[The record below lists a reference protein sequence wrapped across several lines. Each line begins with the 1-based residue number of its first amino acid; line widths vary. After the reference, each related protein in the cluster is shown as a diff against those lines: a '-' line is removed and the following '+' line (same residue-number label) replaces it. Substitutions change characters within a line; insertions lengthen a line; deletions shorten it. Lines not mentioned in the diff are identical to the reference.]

1 MLGLHWAK
9 IAATKLLGTSVFP
22 WCDPPSIPL
31 WAKCPNKFC
40 SVILLTLCCCN
51 SPSVGEGTPFDL
63 FFLLFTRP
71 LSFHGSIFCRVW
83 RPPPMMPRPP
93 SPSLGGSLHWW
104 RFFIMDPFFWTS
116 RLLTFASGSDFYG
129 MDGFISDKSW
139 FSPLVDVKL
148 FSMLDTVMYHV
159 VTVIYG

>member
-1 MLGLHWAK
+1 
-9 IAATKLLGTSVFP
+9 
-22 WCDPPSIPL
+22 
-31 WAKCPNKFC
+31 
-40 SVILLTLCCCN
+40 
-51 SPSVGEGTPFDL
+51 
-63 FFLLFTRP
+63 
-71 LSFHGSIFCRVW
+71 
-83 RPPPMMPRPP
+83 MMPRPP

-159 VTVIYG
+159 VVTHLRILDTDMYHVVAVASPLPA